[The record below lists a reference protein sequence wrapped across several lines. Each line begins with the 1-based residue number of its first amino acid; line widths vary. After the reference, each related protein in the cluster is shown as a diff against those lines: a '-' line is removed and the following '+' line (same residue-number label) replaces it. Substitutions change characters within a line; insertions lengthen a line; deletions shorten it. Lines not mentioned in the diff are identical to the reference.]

1 MSPAIS
7 RKAPY
12 KDFLQPALHRR
23 FSSAATVLLGLVYVQ
38 AIFLG
43 ELTSF
48 LWSWFPIGPVGVRTA
63 LLFACALS
71 VIVLRISQYHF
82 GSRATASPIHSL
94 PQLFTIQAL
103 EAWLFYGFSSALFGL
118 VYLWS
123 RPSDSKLN
131 WVIAMSGDRVKLN
144 ERPVFVV
151 YYLFVSAIAQ
161 TFVHMTFDKDQ
172 LRIDIS
178 EQRRKAP
185 ADSSHPLKVVL
196 SRLPA
201 IFVYAT
207 VQSLV
212 VWVISVISY
221 TLLFRRTVWGWSL
234 AFSRPF
240 YNLPKSNMLP
250 PRDYWLGRIAL
261 QCLYAGVTLSTM
273 WMVANYAFSKFM
285 VKAPLKNGKPLT
297 NDSKDPNGSLL
308 NGLKSKKASIR
319 CFAVWELALI
329 ARDFEDR
336 RKAVFEDIDRK
347 DGPMWSHIYVICLD
361 IVKAM
366 EARVDDYGKPAPAP
380 AVEPEPVIEPRAR
393 STASTAPLKE
403 EPIFRGR
410 PATKS
415 MRGEVEKAL
424 TQAGRAPGQSPI
436 AQLSPLAKKTLQGAR
451 DKVLS
456 KEQQE
461 ALSPPQITSQLQA
474 WALTVI
480 RYPYVGWI
488 FRQTFRRCIT
498 PAVFGTPYAEPGH
511 HVHAVEVLSL
521 LAVRSLSEDK
531 FGNVHR
537 DVATIIRTFTRVT
550 KKLEAFRENFPVHWT
565 DVGNRKYAPE
575 VDVLLKT
582 LKKGLS
588 EVVQGFESYSR
599 DLRLTRS
606 DIREAKEVSA
616 EAETSAKTER
626 SEEGRDKQPEM
637 TQLGR

>member
-1 MSPAIS
+1 MAPAIT

-48 LWSWFPIGPVGVRTA
+48 LWSWFPVGPVGVRTA

-82 GSRATASPIHSL
+82 GVRATASPIHTL

-123 RPSDSKLN
+123 RPADAKLS

-144 ERPVFVV
+144 ERPVFVA
-151 YYLFVSAIAQ
+151 YYLFVSAIVQ
-161 TFVHMTFDKDQ
+161 TFVHMTFDKDK

-178 EQRRKAP
+178 EPRKKVP
-185 ADSSHPLKVVL
+185 TDSSLPLKIVL

-207 VQSLV
+207 AQSV
-212 VWVISVISY
+212 VAWVISVITY
-221 TLLFRRTVWGWSL
+221 TLLFRRSVWAWSL

-240 YNLPKSNMLP
+240 YNLPKSNLLP
-250 PRDYWLGRIAL
+250 QRDYWMGRVFL
-261 QCLYAGVTLSTM
+261 QCLCAGVMLSTT

-297 NDSKDPNGSLL
+297 SDSKDPNGSLL

-336 RKAVFEDIDRK
+336 RKAIFEDIDRK
-347 DGPMWSHIYVICLD
+347 DGPMWSHIYVICLN
-361 IVKAM
+361 IIKAM
-366 EARVDDYGKPAPAP
+366 EARIDDHGKPAPAP
-380 AVEPEPVIEPRAR
+380 AVAPEPVIEPKAR
-393 STASTAPLKE
+393 STAPPKE
-403 EPIFRGR
+403 EPIFRAR
-410 PATKS
+410 AASKS
-415 MRGEVEKAL
+415 MRDEVGKAL
-424 TQAGRAPGQSPI
+424 SQAARAPGQSPI
-436 AQLSPLAKKTLQGAR
+436 AQLSPLAKKTLQEAR
-451 DKVLS
+451 DKVLT

-461 ALSPPQITSQLQA
+461 ALSSPQITSQLQA

-488 FRQTFRRCIT
+488 FRQSFGRRIT
-498 PAVFGTPYAEPGH
+498 PAVFGTPYAEPSH

-521 LAVRSLSEDK
+521 LAVHSLAEDK

-537 DVATIIRTFTRVT
+537 DVATIVRTFTRVT
-550 KKLEAFRENFPVHWT
+550 KKLEAFKESFPVHWT
-565 DVGNRKYAPE
+565 DVENRKYAPE
-575 VDVLLKT
+575 VEVLLKA

-588 EVVQGFESYSR
+588 EVVEAFEPYSR
-599 DLRLTRS
+599 ELRLTRS
-606 DIREAKEVSA
+606 DIREAREASA
-616 EAETSAKTER
+616 EPER
-626 SEEGRDKQPEM
+626 SEEGRVKQPEM
-637 TQLGR
+637 AQVAR